1 MSRDKYGTG
10 QDPYCYPNSDILINS
25 LNIHDEALLEEA
37 ELDISSLCANQIEFA
52 LPPYDLSYFCAIHKA
67 LFGDLYPWAGELR
80 QIDISK
86 GNTRFCSYQ
95 RIEIETQKL
104 LSTIDYGNALVEL
117 SREDLVITVAEL
129 YADLNLVHPFREG
142 NGRAQRVLFE
152 HMIINCGYDIDWS
165 IIEADEWLEANIK
178 GYYCDYSL
186 MHSIFE
192 KCIGSAF

>member
-25 LNIHDEALLEEA
+25 LNIQDEALLEEA
-37 ELDISSLCANQIEFA
+37 E
-52 LPPYDLSYFCAIHKA
+52 
-67 LFGDLYPWAGELR
+67 R
-80 QIDISK
+80 DISK

-95 RIEIETQKL
+95 RIEIEAQKL
-104 LSTIDYGNALVEL
+104 LSAIDYGNTLVEL
-117 SREDLVITVAEL
+117 SRDDLVIAIAEL
-129 YADLNLVHPFREG
+129 YADMNVVHPFREG

-165 IIEADEWLEANIK
+165 IVEADEWLEANIK

-186 MHSIFE
+186 MRSIFE

>member
-37 ELDISSLCANQIEFA
+37 ERDISSVCANQIEFA
-52 LPPYDLSYFCAIHKA
+52 LPPYDLNYFCALHKA

-86 GNTRFCSYQ
+86 GSTRFCSYQ
-95 RIEIETQKL
+95 RIEIEVQKL
-104 LSTIDYGNALVEL
+104 FSAIDYGNTMVEL
-117 SREDLVITVAEL
+117 SRDDLIIAIAEL
-129 YADLNLVHPFREG
+129 YADMNVVHPFREG

-152 HMIINCGYDIDWS
+152 HMIINCGYDINWS
-165 IIEADEWLEANIK
+165 IVEADEWLEANIK

-186 MHSIFE
+186 MRSIFE